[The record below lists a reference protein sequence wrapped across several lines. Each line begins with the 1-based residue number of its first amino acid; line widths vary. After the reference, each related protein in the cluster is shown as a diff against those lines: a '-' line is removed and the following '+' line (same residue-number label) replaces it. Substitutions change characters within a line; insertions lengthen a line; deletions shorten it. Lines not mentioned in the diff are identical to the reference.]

1 MQEKKKKK
9 KRKKDATLEVVLIMK
24 KKNDIFQ
31 ISLNTNVRTI
41 YKRKFTKQNL
51 NIFYKILNIFVN
63 IYDNKYNQ

>member
-1 MQEKKKKK
+1 MQEKKKEKK
-9 KRKKDATLEVVLIMK
+9 KERCNVRSCFDYE

-51 NIFYKILNIFVN
+51 NNFYKILKIFVN

>member
-1 MQEKKKKK
+1 MQEKK
-9 KRKKDATLEVVLIMK
+9 RKKEERCNVRSCFDYE

-41 YKRKFTKQNL
+41 NKRKLTKQNQY
-51 NIFYKILNIFVN
+51 IFYKILKIFVN

>member
-1 MQEKKKKK
+1 MQEKQKKK

-24 KKNDIFQ
+24 KKYDIFQ

-51 NIFYKILNIFVN
+51 NIFYKILRIFVN